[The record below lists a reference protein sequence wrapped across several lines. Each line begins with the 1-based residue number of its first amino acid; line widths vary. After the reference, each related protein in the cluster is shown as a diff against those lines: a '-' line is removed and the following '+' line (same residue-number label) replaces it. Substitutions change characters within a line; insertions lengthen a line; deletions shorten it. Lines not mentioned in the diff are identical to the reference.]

1 MWSVLVR
8 VAGVL
13 EKTEYFDAVV
23 GGMFCRCMLG
33 LVDV

>member
-1 MWSVLVR
+1 MWSFLVQ

-13 EKTEYFDAVV
+13 EKTEYFDAIV
-23 GGMFCRCMLG
+23 GMFCRCVLG

>member
-1 MWSVLVR
+1 MWSFPVQ

-13 EKTEYFDAVV
+13 EETEYSGAIV
-23 GGMFCRCMLG
+23 GGMFCGCVLG